1 MLPKIRYRLVWNYS
15 CKLNKDLLA
24 PVALECRQGSKKMY
38 ISSKVMLSEG
48 QWDNGMVVNH
58 DNGEKLTVYLVKW
71 KMSVDEIE
79 LDSLLK
85 GTSMSLCQLKS
96 AYRTGCHSS
105 ASLREFTSMMVENS
119 DRKKSTKQGYLYL
132 MNEIEKWYG
141 KLTLDDITYDWVLRW
156 KTRMKSTGVSDNTI
170 KGRMKLMRC
179 VCNEALKRNVITDDP
194 FKFVK
199 IGHMT
204 PKEVWLDM
212 KEVRKIE
219 KVELK
224 GRKESIVRDL
234 FLLGC
239 WTGLRWSDLTT
250 LEMSNIKDGILRK
263 RMCKTNHDVVIPIG
277 TLFWGKG
284 MEIIERYGNNLG
296 RLTRICC
303 NTTANRM
310 IKEIAR
316 KAGVNKNVSF
326 HWARKSCSSNLLLLG
341 MDKNEISQVLG
352 HADVSVTDTHYLFS
366 KEQAAIAQSKKIFS
380 RQKMGK

>member
-1 MLPKIRYRLVWNYS
+1 
-15 CKLNKDLLA
+15 
-24 PVALECRQGSKKMY
+24 MY

-48 QWDNGMVVNH
+48 QWHRGMVVNH
-58 DNGEKLTVYLVKW
+58 ENAEKLTAYLIHW
-71 KMSVDEIE
+71 RNSIEEIE

-85 GTSMSLCQLKS
+85 GRPMSLCQLKL
-96 AYRTGCHSS
+96 AYRTGCHSG
-105 ASLREFTSMMVENS
+105 ACLRDFTSTVVENS

-141 KLTLDDITYDWVLRW
+141 KLSLEDITYDWVLRW
-156 KTRMKSTGVSDNTI
+156 KARMKQSGVSDNTI

-179 VCNEALKRNVITDDP
+179 ICNEALKRNVLADDP

-212 KEVRKIE
+212 KEIRRIE
-219 KVELK
+219 RVVLD
-224 GRKESIVRDL
+224 GRMAIVRDL
-234 FLLGC
+234 FMLGC

-250 LEMSNIKDGILRK
+250 LELSHIKDGILRK

-284 MEIIERYGNNLG
+284 MEIIDRYRSNLA
-296 RLTRICC
+296 RLTGVCC
-303 NTTANRM
+303 NTTANRI
-310 IKEIAR
+310 IKEVAR
-316 KAGVNKNVSF
+316 KAGLNKNVSF

-341 MDKNEISQVLG
+341 MTRNEISQVLG
-352 HADVSVTDTHYLFS
+352 HADVSVTDTHYIFS
-366 KEQAAIAQSKKIFS
+366 KEHAAIEQSKRIFS
-380 RQKMGK
+380 RRKAAGKSKNGLKSPSDEAGPDTLEKADDEPCETGFQPSS